1 LFLKALAGIH
11 REPGIPVPGRSCL
24 LIMTGATSV
33 ARGLPAHSRSW
44 RGLSVLAKLY
54 ISLVVIAGLGTL
66 LYGAI
71 HQSSKNIAEFICYLG
86 IAILASRLKVNLP
99 GITGTLSVNFLFIL
113 IGVLELSFS
122 ETLILGA
129 ISMLAQCLHP
139 EPPKALQVTFNV
151 CAGSIST
158 ALAYLVYHHRLTNLL
173 IGNKPVLLGVAAT
186 VYFIANAGSI
196 ATVISLSERRPL
208 TQILVDCYFWSFPYY
223 LVGAGIAGAITWL
236 NQTFNWETSL
246 LLVPAVYLIYRSY
259 RLYLGKLEDEKR
271 HVEEMANLHLRTI
284 EALALA
290 IEAKDHTTH
299 EHLQRVRI
307 YAIEV
312 AKELGVE
319 GAELEALHA
328 AALLHDIGKLAVP
341 EHIISKPGRLTPE
354 EFEKMKIHTLVGA
367 EILERVRF
375 PYPVVPIVRAHHE
388 KWDGSGYPMGL
399 KGAEIPIGAR
409 ILSAVDYLDALAS
422 DRQYRRALPLRD
434 VMQKLAAES
443 GKSFDPKVVDVL
455 QKRYQYLE
463 RLAVTKAGQDPSGPL
478 STSIKI
484 ERGLEPAAGFENA
497 TAQDYAGRENTF
509 LSSIA
514 AARQEAQSLFE
525 LSQDL
530 GASLSLTETLSVF
543 SVKLKPM
550 VPYDA
555 IAIYIKREAELIP
568 EYVNGDNYR
577 LFSSLRIPIGQG
589 LSGWVA
595 HNRKPIIN
603 GNPSVEPGY
612 LNDPSKFS
620 TLSSALAV
628 PLEGISGIIGVL
640 ALYRGERDAFTSDH
654 LRILL
659 AVSGKMALSI
669 ENALKYQQAED
680 SATTDYLTGL
690 PNARSLFLQLDREL
704 ARCKRDNSGLTVMV
718 SDMDGFKQINDRFGH
733 LEGNRVLRLFAQAL
747 KDGCRE
753 YDYVARMGGD
763 EFVVIAPG
771 LAADAAGKK
780 AEQMR
785 ALARQ
790 AGNEVC
796 GEDIL
801 SLSVGR
807 SLYPEDGKDAEQLL
821 AEADRRM
828 YLEKQKQLSYKDRRS
843 HPRLKCRVTIE
854 MQMEVGG
861 TPLFANLTDVSM
873 GGCYVETSTI
883 LAPGSKIKLGFSM
896 DDTNL
901 SAEGVVARLD
911 PGSGLAIQF
920 REMNR
925 EGRDRMLKILEF
937 VQKTTTFYNNRYLNS
952 LTKN

>member
-1 LFLKALAGIH
+1 
-11 REPGIPVPGRSCL
+11 
-24 LIMTGATSV
+24 MTGATGI
-33 ARGLPAHSRSW
+33 AIALPEASRSW
-44 RGLSVLAKLY
+44 KGMSLPAKLF
-54 ISLVVIAGLGTL
+54 IALMIIAGTGTL
-66 LYGAI
+66 VYGGI
-71 HQSSKNIAEFICYLG
+71 HQSSRNIAEFICYLG

-113 IGVLELSFS
+113 IGVLELSFT
-122 ETLILGA
+122 ETMILGA
-129 ISMLAQCLHP
+129 ISMVAQCLYP
-139 EPPKALQVTFNV
+139 DRPKAIQLTFNV
-151 CAGSIST
+151 CAGSVST
-158 ALAYLVYHHRLTNLL
+158 ALAYLVYHDPLLNLL
-173 IGNKPVLLGVAAT
+173 VGSRPVLLGLAAT
-186 VYFIANAGSI
+186 MYFIANAGSI
-196 ATVISLSERRPL
+196 AMVISLTERRPIKR
-208 TQILVDCYFWSFPYY
+208 ILVDCYFWSFPYY
-223 LVGAGIAGAITWL
+223 LVGAGIAGAIAWL
-236 NQTFNWETSL
+236 NQSFNWETSL
-246 LLVPAVYLIYRSY
+246 LVLPAVYLIYRSY

-299 EHLQRVRI
+299 EHLQRVRV

-312 AKELGVE
+312 AKELKVSGP
-319 GAELEALHA
+319 ELEALHA

-388 KWDGSGYPMGL
+388 KFDGSGYPMGL

-422 DRQYRRALPLRD
+422 DRQYRRALPLKD

-443 GKSFDPKVVDVL
+443 GKSFDPKVVEVL
-455 QKRYQYLE
+455 QKRYQQLE
-463 RLAVTKAGQDPSGPL
+463 RLALAKSSEDPNAPL

-484 ERGLEPAAGFENA
+484 ERGLEPAAGFESA
-497 TAQDYAGRENTF
+497 VAQDYAGKETTF

-514 AARQEAQSLFE
+514 AARQEAQALFE

-530 GASLSLTETLSVF
+530 GASLSLGETLSVF

-555 IAIYIKREAELIP
+555 IAIYIKREEELVP

-577 LFSSLRIPIGQG
+577 LFSSLRIPVGHG

-595 HNRKPIIN
+595 QNRKPIIN

-620 TLSSALAV
+620 SLRSALAV
-628 PLEGISGIIGVL
+628 PLEGVSGVIGVL
-640 ALYRGERDAFTSDH
+640 ALYRAERDAFTSDH

-659 AVSGKMALSI
+659 AVSGKMALAI
-669 ENALKYQQAED
+669 ENALKFAQAEN
-680 SATTDYLTGL
+680 SAITDYLTGL

-704 ARCKRDNSGLTVMV
+704 ARCKRDNSTLTVMV
-718 SDMDGFKQINDRFGH
+718 ADMDGFKQMNDRFGH

-747 KDGCRE
+747 KDTCRE

-771 LAADAAGKK
+771 LATDAAGKK

-785 ALARQ
+785 TLARQ
-790 AGNEVC
+790 AGSEVC
-796 GEDIL
+796 GEEIL

-807 SLYPEDGKDAEQLL
+807 ALYPEDGNDAEQLL

-828 YLEKQKQLSYKDRRS
+828 YLEKQKQISYKDRRS
-843 HPRLKCRVTIE
+843 HPRLKCRATIE
-854 MQMEVGG
+854 LLAEEGG
-861 TPLFANLTDVSM
+861 VPVFANISDISM

-883 LAPGSKIKLGFSM
+883 LSAGSKIKLGFSM
-896 DDTNL
+896 DDATL

-911 PGSGLAIQF
+911 PGLGIAVQF

-925 EGRDRMLKILEF
+925 EGRDRMFKILDH
-937 VQKTTTFYNNRYLNS
+937 VQKTSNFYNKRYLDS
-952 LTKN
+952 LSKT

>member
-1 LFLKALAGIH
+1 
-11 REPGIPVPGRSCL
+11 
-24 LIMTGATSV
+24 MTGATSV
-33 ARGLPAHSRSW
+33 TMGLPEHSRSW
-44 RGLSVLAKLY
+44 KRLSVSAKLF
-54 ISLVVIAGLGTL
+54 ISLIIIGGLGTL
-66 LYGAI
+66 AYGAI
-71 HQSSKNIAEFICYLG
+71 HQSSRNIAEFICYVG
-86 IAILASRLKVNLP
+86 IAVLASRLKVNLP

-113 IGVLELSFS
+113 IGILELSFT

-129 ISMLAQCLHP
+129 ISMLAQSMFP
-139 EPPKALQVTFNV
+139 ERPRALQVAFNV

-158 ALAYLVYHHRLTNLL
+158 AAAYIVYHHPMTNLVVNNRPL
-173 IGNKPVLLGVAAT
+173 LLGLSAT

-196 ATVISLSERRPL
+196 ATVISLTERRPISR
-208 TQILVDCYFWSFPYY
+208 ILVDCYFWSFPYY
-223 LVGAGIAGAITWL
+223 LVGAGIAAIIAWL
-236 NQTFNWETSL
+236 NHTFNWEASL
-246 LLVPAVYLIYRSY
+246 LILPAVYLIYRSY

-299 EHLQRVRI
+299 EHLQRVRV

-312 AKELGVE
+312 AKELGVT
-319 GAELEALHA
+319 GPELEALHA
-328 AALLHDIGKLAVP
+328 ASLLHDIGKLAVP
-341 EHIISKPGRLTPE
+341 EHIISKPGRLSPE

-422 DRQYRRALPLRD
+422 DRQYRRALPMKE
-434 VMQKLAAES
+434 VIQKLAAES

-455 QKRYQYLE
+455 QKRYMHLE
-463 RLAVTKAGQDPSGPL
+463 RLAVAKSASDPNAPL
-478 STSIKI
+478 STAIKI

-497 TAQDYAGRENTF
+497 VAQDYAGKETTF

-514 AARQEAQSLFE
+514 AARQEAQALFE

-530 GASLSLTETLSVF
+530 GASLSLGETLSVF

-555 IAIYIKREAELIP
+555 IAIYVKRDNELVP

-577 LFSSLRIPIGQG
+577 LFSSLRIPLGQG

-620 TLSSALAV
+620 TLRSALAV
-628 PLEGISGIIGVL
+628 PLEGVAGVIGVL
-640 ALYRGERDAFTSDH
+640 ALYRGERDGFTTDH

-659 AVSGKMALSI
+659 AVSGKMALAI
-669 ENALKYQQAED
+669 ENALKYQQAEN

-690 PNARSLFLQLDREL
+690 PNARSLFLQLDRDL
-704 ARCKRDNSGLTVMV
+704 ARCKRDNTTLTVMV

-747 KDGCRE
+747 KDSCRE

-771 LAADAAGKK
+771 LPPDAASKK

-785 ALARQ
+785 TLARH

-796 GEDIL
+796 GEEIL

-807 SLYPEDGKDAEQLL
+807 AVYPDDGKDAEQLL

-828 YLEKQKQLSYKDRRS
+828 YIEKQKQMAYKDRRA

-854 MQMEVGG
+854 LQTETGG
-861 TPLFANLTDVSM
+861 VPLFANLTDVSL
-873 GGCYVETSTI
+873 GGCFVETSTI
-883 LAPGSKIKLGFSM
+883 LSPGSKIKLGFSM
-896 DDTNL
+896 DDPTL
-901 SAEGVVARLD
+901 SAEGVVMRLD
-911 PGSGLAIQF
+911 PGSGVAVQF

-925 EGRDRMLKILEF
+925 EARERMFRVLEF
-937 VQKTTTFYNNRYLNS
+937 VQKSTTFYNKRYLDS
-952 LTKN
+952 LAKS

>member
-1 LFLKALAGIH
+1 
-11 REPGIPVPGRSCL
+11 
-24 LIMTGATSV
+24 M
-33 ARGLPAHSRSW
+33 GLPERSRSW
-44 RGLSVLAKLY
+44 RVLSVPAKLF
-54 ISLVVIAGLGTL
+54 IALVVIAGLGTL
-66 LYGAI
+66 IYGGI
-71 HQSSKNIAEFICYLG
+71 HQTSRNIAEFICYLC

-99 GITGTLSVNFLFIL
+99 GITGTLSVNFLFVL
-113 IGVLELSFS
+113 IGVLELSFT

-129 ISMLAQCLHP
+129 ISMLAQCLYP
-139 EPPKALQVTFNV
+139 YRAKALQVAFNV
-151 CAGSIST
+151 CASSIST
-158 ALAYLVYHHRLTNLL
+158 ALAYIAFHHRLTNLV
-173 IGNKPVLLGVAAT
+173 IDSRPVLLGLSAT

-196 ATVISLSERRPL
+196 ATAISLTERRPISR
-208 TQILVDCYFWSFPYY
+208 ILVDSYFWSFPYY
-223 LVGAGIAGAITWL
+223 LVGAGIAGGIAWL
-236 NQTFNWETSL
+236 NERFNWETSL
-246 LLVPAVYLIYRSY
+246 LVLPAVYLIYRSY

-299 EHLQRVRI
+299 EHLQRVRV
-307 YAIEV
+307 YALEV
-312 AKELGVE
+312 AKELGVV
-319 GAELEALHA
+319 GPELEALHA

-388 KWDGSGYPMGL
+388 KWDGSGYPLGL

-422 DRQYRRALPLRD
+422 DRQYRRALPMRE
-434 VMQKLAAES
+434 VIQKLAAES
-443 GKSFDPKVVDVL
+443 GKSFDPKVVDIL
-455 QKRYQYLE
+455 QKRYEHLE
-463 RLAVTKAGQDPSGPL
+463 HLAVAKSAEDPNAPL
-478 STSIKI
+478 STAIKI

-497 TAQDYAGRENTF
+497 IAQDYAGRETTF

-514 AARQEAQSLFE
+514 AARQEAQALFE

-530 GASLSLTETLSVF
+530 GASLSLGETLSVF

-555 IAIYIKREAELIP
+555 IAIYIKREDELIP

-577 LFSSLRIPIGQG
+577 LFSSLRIPVGQG

-620 TLSSALAV
+620 TLRSALAV
-628 PLEGISGIIGVL
+628 PLEGVAGIIGVL
-640 ALYRGERDAFTSDH
+640 ALYRGERDAFTTDH

-659 AVSGKMALSI
+659 AVSGKMALAI
-669 ENALKYQQAED
+669 ENALKYQQAES

-704 ARCKRDNSGLTVMV
+704 ARCKRDDSSLTVMV

-747 KDGCRE
+747 KDSCRE

-771 LAADAAGKK
+771 LAADTAGKK

-785 ALARQ
+785 TLARQ
-790 AGNEVC
+790 AGSEVC
-796 GEDIL
+796 GEEIL

-807 SLYPEDGKDAEQLL
+807 AVYPADGKDAEQLL

-828 YLEKQKQLSYKDRRS
+828 YLEKQKQLAYKDRRT
-843 HPRLKCRVTIE
+843 HPRMKCRVTIE
-854 MQMEVGG
+854 MQTEAGG
-861 TPLFANLTDVSM
+861 VPLFANLTDISM
-873 GGCYVETSTI
+873 GGCFVETSTI
-883 LAPGSKIKLGFSM
+883 LSPGSQIKLGFSM
-896 DDTNL
+896 DDPSL
-901 SAEGVVARLD
+901 SVEGTVLRLD
-911 PGSGLAIQF
+911 PGSGVAVQF
-920 REMNR
+920 KEMNR
-925 EGRDRMLKILEF
+925 ETRERMFKILEF
-937 VQKTTTFYNNRYLNS
+937 VQKTTTFYNKRYLDS
-952 LTKN
+952 LAKS

>member
-1 LFLKALAGIH
+1 MSAI
-11 REPGIPVPGRSCL
+11 
-24 LIMTGATSV
+24 
-33 ARGLPAHSRSW
+33 
-44 RGLSVLAKLY
+44 AKLF
-54 ISLVVIAGLGTL
+54 IALVVLMGLGTL
-66 LYGAI
+66 IYGAI

-86 IAILASRLKVNLP
+86 IAVLASRLKVNLP

-113 IGVLELSFS
+113 IGVLELSYT

-129 ISMLAQCLHP
+129 ISMVAQCLFP
-139 EPPKALQVTFNV
+139 DRPKAIQLTFNV
-151 CAGSIST
+151 CAGCVST
-158 ALAYLVYHHRLTNLL
+158 TLAYITYHHPLTNLI
-173 IGNKPVLLGVAAT
+173 IGNHPVLLGLAAT

-196 ATVISLSERRPL
+196 ATVISLTEGRPL
-208 TQILVDCYFWSFPYY
+208 SRILVDCYFWSFPYY
-223 LVGAGIAGAITWL
+223 LVGAGIAGIIAWL
-236 NQTFNWETSL
+236 NRTFNWETSL
-246 LLVPAVYLIYRSY
+246 LVLPVAYLIYRSY

-299 EHLQRVRI
+299 EHLQRVRV

-312 AKELGVE
+312 AKELGVS
-319 GAELEALHA
+319 GPELEALHA

-341 EHIISKPGRLTPE
+341 EHIISKPGRLSPE

-388 KWDGSGYPMGL
+388 KWDGSGYPLGL

-422 DRQYRRALPLRD
+422 DRQYRRALPLKD

-443 GKSFDPKVVDVL
+443 GKSFDPKVVNVL
-455 QKRYQYLE
+455 QKRYEHLE
-463 RLAVTKAGQDPSGPL
+463 EMALAKSAEDPNAPL
-478 STSIKI
+478 STAIKI

-497 TAQDYAGRENTF
+497 RAQDYAGRETTF

-514 AARQEAQSLFE
+514 AARQEAQALFE

-530 GASLSLTETLSVF
+530 GASLSLGETLSVF

-555 IAIYIKREAELIP
+555 IAIYVQRDNELIP

-595 HNRKPIIN
+595 QNRKPIIN

-612 LNDPSKFS
+612 LNDPAKFS
-620 TLSSALAV
+620 TLRSALAV
-628 PLEGISGIIGVL
+628 PLEGVAGIIGVL
-640 ALYRGERDAFTSDH
+640 ALYRGDRDAFTSDH

-659 AVSGKMALSI
+659 AVSGKMALAI
-669 ENALKYQQAED
+669 ENALKYQQAEN
-680 SATTDYLTGL
+680 SAITDYLTGL

-704 ARCKRDNSGLTVMV
+704 VRCKRDNSSLTVMV

-747 KDGCRE
+747 KDSCRE

-771 LAADAAGKK
+771 LAADSASKK

-785 ALARQ
+785 ALARH
-790 AGNEVC
+790 AGHEVC
-796 GEDIL
+796 GEEIL

-807 SLYPEDGKDAEQLL
+807 AVYPDDGNDAEQLL
-821 AEADRRM
+821 TEADRRM
-828 YLEKQKQLSYKDRRS
+828 YIEKQKQLAYKDRRA

-854 MQMEVGG
+854 LQTEAGG
-861 TPLFANLTDVSM
+861 LPMYANLTDISM

-883 LAPGSKIKLGFSM
+883 LTAGSKINMRFSM
-896 DDTNL
+896 DDSGL
-901 SAEGVVARLD
+901 SAEGVVTRLD
-911 PGSGLAIQF
+911 PGAGVAVQF

-925 EGRDRMLKILEF
+925 EARERMFKILEF
-937 VQKTTTFYNNRYLNS
+937 VQKTTTYYNNHYLNS
-952 LTKN
+952 LTKS